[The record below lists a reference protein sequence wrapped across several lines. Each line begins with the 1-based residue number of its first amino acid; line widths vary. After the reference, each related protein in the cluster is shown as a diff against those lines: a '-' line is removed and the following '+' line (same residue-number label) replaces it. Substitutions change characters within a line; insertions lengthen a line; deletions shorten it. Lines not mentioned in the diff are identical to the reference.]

1 MSDPFV
7 VVQED
12 VVSTFE
18 QARTLLAS
26 WRMLHQKTRSPQEE
40 NEYQFVTD
48 ELYSTLTSVES
59 DLTDLQEAVD
69 AARET
74 PAEYGLSGSQITE
87 RQNFVA
93 SKRQAVEDMRHILT
107 QPDAKKGSHRIGLRD
122 TRSDRGN
129 SAHDYHRHHSG
140 SREHNVEVENYQEQH
155 QVLMDQQDQQF
166 DSMLDTVRNLH
177 GIASTMNTEL
187 EDQAIMLDDV
197 GSLMERTQSK
207 LSSARK
213 KVDKFLRDKNNR
225 SIYIALVLFLIILVL
240 LLLVIFT

>member
-1 MSDPFV
+1 
-7 VVQED
+7 D
-12 VVSTFE
+12 VVSAFE

-74 PAEYGLSGSQITE
+74 PADYGLSGSQITE

-107 QPDAKKGSHRIGLRD
+107 QPDIKRGGRSTGLRD
-122 TRSDRGN
+122 TRPDRGN
-129 SAHDYHRHHSG
+129 VTYGHHGHHSG
-140 SREHNVEVENYQEQH
+140 SREHNIEVENYQEQH
-155 QVLMDQQDQQF
+155 QILMEQQDQQF

-177 GIASTMNTEL
+177 GIAGTMNTEL
-187 EDQAIMLDDV
+187 EDQAILLDDV
-197 GSLMERTQSK
+197 GSLMDRTQSK
-207 LSSARK
+207 LSSASK
-213 KVDKFLRDKNNR
+213 KVSKFLRDKNNR
-225 SIYIALVLFLIILVL
+225 STYIVLVLFLVILVL